1 MRIISRQ
8 SKLALLQVE
17 EVMRHFPQVAY
28 KLIKTDSF
36 GDRHKEVSLMD
47 KSVATDF
54 FTREL
59 DSALLDGRADIAIHS
74 AKDLPYPLPAGIK
87 VIALTESADKSDSL
101 VTRDGKTLAELP
113 AHSRVGTSSALRKSE
128 LLALRSDID
137 VVSIRGSIEERIT
150 QVDNGSIDALIVA
163 SCALERLALSH
174 RASER
179 LPFATH
185 PLQGNLAITAS
196 SDVSDAIESMFS
208 QIDIRKYY
216 GRVTLIGFGP
226 GDPELITVK
235 GMRILEQADAIFY
248 DDLTNEPFLMQFK
261 ADKVYVGKRSGKH
274 SHAQDEINRLVYSA
288 AISGKRVVRLKG
300 GDAMIFAHGREE
312 IDYLKSMMV
321 EVDVVPGI
329 SSGIALASLTQ
340 IPLTHRGI
348 AQSVAFVLGHSAK
361 PQTPDA
367 DTLLY
372 YMGGEKV
379 SEIAD
384 ALLKSGRKEE
394 TPVALVSNVSLPE
407 QRTVFSTLGELRYA
421 VFHATPVLI
430 IVGEVVGLEARSHL
444 QRVYNTGTQSDTPLI
459 KCVGV
464 EREKWNCEADELANK
479 VEGRK
484 LKVENKFSIFNS
496 PLSPQGCLPEQEFS
510 IFNSPLSPQGCLP
523 EQDLLQL
530 VEPCEKFS
538 IFNFQFSIAQP
549 PDWVVF
555 TSRYG
560 VRYYEGSLEGL
571 KVASVGPVT
580 SADIRSKYSGKEPD
594 FESPTQSA
602 EGLIEFFRHHPKS
615 RILLPRSDKAL
626 ESLSDGLRASGHEVT
641 ELTVYHNIPNPDA
654 EKQNLDKYDK
664 VMFTSPST
672 VEAFRNIYTKEESKH
687 LLMIAKGKTTYETIQ
702 TI

>member
-17 EVMRHFPQVAY
+17 EVMRQFPQVAY

-54 FTREL
+54 FTHEL

-137 VVSIRGSIEERIT
+137 VVSIRGSIEERIA

-496 PLSPQGCLPEQEFS
+496 P
-510 IFNSPLSPQGCLP
+510 IVNS
-523 EQDLLQL
+523 
-530 VEPCEKFS
+530 
-538 IFNFQFSIAQP
+538 QFSIAQA

-571 KVASVGPVT
+571 KVASVGSVT
-580 SADIRSKYSGKEPD
+580 SAEIRSKYSGKEPD

>member
-101 VTRDGKTLAELP
+101 VTHDGKTLAELP

-137 VVSIRGSIEERIT
+137 VVSIRGSIEERIA
-150 QVDNGSIDALIVA
+150 QVDNGGIDALIVA

-274 SHAQDEINRLVYSA
+274 SHAQDEINRFVYSA

-312 IDYLKSMMV
+312 IDYLRSMMV

-407 QRTVFSTLGELRYA
+407 QRIVFSTLGELRYA

-484 LKVENKFSIFNS
+484 LKVENKCSIFNS
-496 PLSPQGCLPEQEFS
+496 
-510 IFNSPLSPQGCLP
+510 
-523 EQDLLQL
+523 
-530 VEPCEKFS
+530 
-538 IFNFQFSIAQP
+538 QFSIAQA

-571 KVASVGPVT
+571 KVASVGSVT

-641 ELTVYHNIPNPDA
+641 ELTVYHNIPNLDA

-664 VMFTSPST
+664 VIFTSPST

>member
-59 DSALLDGRADIAIHS
+59 DSALLDGRADIAIHP

-137 VVSIRGSIEERIT
+137 VVSIRGSIEERIA

-185 PLQGNLAITAS
+185 SLQGNLAITAS

-208 QIDIRKYY
+208 QIDIRKHY

-407 QRTVFSTLGELRYA
+407 QRIVFSTLGELRYA

-464 EREKWNCEADELANK
+464 EREKWNCEADELA
-479 VEGRK
+479 
-484 LKVENKFSIFNS
+484 
-496 PLSPQGCLPEQEFS
+496 Q
-510 IFNSPLSPQGCLP
+510 
-523 EQDLLQL
+523 
-530 VEPCEKFS
+530 
-538 IFNFQFSIAQP
+538 A

-555 TSRYG
+555 TSRHG

-641 ELTVYHNIPNPDA
+641 ELTVYHNIPNLDA